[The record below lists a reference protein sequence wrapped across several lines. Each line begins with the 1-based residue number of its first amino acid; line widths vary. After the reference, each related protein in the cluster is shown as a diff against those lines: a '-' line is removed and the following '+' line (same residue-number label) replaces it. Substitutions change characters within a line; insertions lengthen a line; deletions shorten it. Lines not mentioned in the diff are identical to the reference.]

1 MTGSCQLG
9 SRAAFK
15 AARAYHKEGHVNSIR
30 ARLSAAQ
37 ELLMQFPLL
46 AFQMRRVRWT
56 FENAKGF
63 GCRPMT
69 DGAADTEAWGRGPKA
84 SKEGNR
90 GKWHAVVLRALW
102 GCERGRRGA

>member
-1 MTGSCQLG
+1 
-9 SRAAFK
+9 
-15 AARAYHKEGHVNSIR
+15 
-30 ARLSAAQ
+30 
-37 ELLMQFPLL
+37 MQFPLL

-90 GKWHAVVLRALW
+90 GKWHAVVQRALW
-102 GCERGRRGA
+102 GFEHGRRGEGWQPAPLSGLVGDVAAHDGAAAGAGICLEP